1 MVAMAFELPPLPYP
15 KNALAPHMSEQ
26 TFDFHYGRHHQAYV
40 TNLNNLIKDSPL
52 ASQSLEELI
61 KGSYKDTT
69 KTGVFN
75 NAAQVWNHTFFWNS
89 MKPHGGA
96 GPSGNLASA
105 ITRDCGGLDKFK
117 EQFKATAVGQFGSG
131 WAWLVADKGA
141 LKIVGTPNAVTPLAE
156 GQTALLTC
164 DVWEHAYYLDYQNR
178 RPDFVQ
184 AFLDHLVNW
193 DFAAQNLAKA
203 G

>member
-1 MVAMAFELPPLPYP
+1 MAFELPPLPYP

-26 TFDFHYGRHHQAYV
+26 TFDFHHGRHHQAYV

-52 ASQSLEELI
+52 ERQSLEDLI

-75 NAAQVWNHTFFWNS
+75 NAAQVWNHTFFWSS
-89 MKPHGGA
+89 MKPHGGGA
-96 GPSGNLASA
+96 PSGNLAAA

-131 WAWLVADKGA
+131 WAWLVADKGQ

-184 AFLDHLVNW
+184 AFLDHLANW

>member
-1 MVAMAFELPPLPYP
+1 MAFELPPLPYP

-52 ASQSLEELI
+52 ERQSLEDLI

-75 NAAQVWNHTFFWNS
+75 NAAQVWNHTFFWSS
-89 MKPHGGA
+89 MKPHGGGA
-96 GPSGNLASA
+96 PSGNLAAA

-117 EQFKATAVGQFGSG
+117 EQFKAAAVGQFGSG
-131 WAWLVADKGA
+131 WGWLVAEGGK
-141 LKIVGTPNAVTPLAE
+141 LKIAATSNAVNPLAE

-184 AFLDHLVNW
+184 TFLDHLINW
-193 DFAAQNLAKA
+193 DFVGQNLAKA
-203 G
+203 R

>member
-26 TFDFHYGRHHQAYV
+26 TFDFHHGRHLQAYV

-52 ASQSLEELI
+52 ERQSLEDLI

-75 NAAQVWNHTFFWNS
+75 NAAQVWNHTFFWSS
-89 MKPHGGA
+89 MKPHGGGA
-96 GPSGNLASA
+96 PSGNLAAA

-131 WAWLVADKGA
+131 WAWLVADKGQ

>member
-26 TFDFHYGRHHQAYV
+26 TFDFHHGRHHQAYV

-52 ASQSLEELI
+52 ERQSLEDLI

-75 NAAQVWNHTFFWNS
+75 NAAQVWNHTFFWSS
-89 MKPHGGA
+89 MKPHGGGA
-96 GPSGNLASA
+96 PSGNLAAA

-131 WAWLVADKGA
+131 WAWLVADKGQ